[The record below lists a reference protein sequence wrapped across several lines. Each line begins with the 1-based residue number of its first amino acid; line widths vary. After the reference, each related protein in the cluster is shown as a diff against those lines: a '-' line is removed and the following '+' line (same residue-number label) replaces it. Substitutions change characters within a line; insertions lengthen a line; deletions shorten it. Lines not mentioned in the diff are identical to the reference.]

1 MDLVTFLRILLRRWD
16 VVLPGFLLTLVT
28 TFAAGGSVT
37 PAYEAQGSLLLFG
50 PATGTSPRGTAPIN
64 PYLNFNSSLES
75 TAVIIAESMSSEE
88 IVRQLADL
96 GATAGYEVT
105 ATQKTP
111 ILTVSARG
119 SSEAQVRHTAQLV
132 LQRVQD
138 ELAARQQAAGA
149 PANTLIRSQVLSP
162 PRVSVQAGNKSRVM
176 AAVAVLGLGTTVLL
190 AFAVE
195 NLAAWRQRW
204 RQSAPPPASAA
215 TALAGTPLVTSQ
227 HAANLGATPEAAQGN
242 GRQPQPPS
250 GPLVDVLV
258 KGAEPAPAEDRSE
271 GVTPDEVPPDDRSLE
286 QQDRLVGA
294 WWSAWERRQAGRQAA
309 QAEHVEPTADEPA
322 RVEEA
327 EEAGKPGE

>member
-204 RQSAPPPASAA
+204 RQSAPPPSVRSHRPRRHPTRHLAACGEPRRNAGGGPGQRPPATTTVRSARRR
-215 TALAGTPLVTSQ
+215 AGQGSRARTGRGS
-227 HAANLGATPEAAQGN
+227 LGRGN
-242 GRQPQPPS
+242 PRR
-250 GPLVDVLV
+250 
-258 KGAEPAPAEDRSE
+258 GA
-271 GVTPDEVPPDDRSLE
+271 
-286 QQDRLVGA
+286 
-294 WWSAWERRQAGRQAA
+294 AGRQESRAA
-309 QAEHVEPTADEPA
+309 GPA
-322 RVEEA
+322 RGGLVERLGEA
-327 EEAGKPGE
+327 TGGPAGRAGRARGAHRRRTSPR